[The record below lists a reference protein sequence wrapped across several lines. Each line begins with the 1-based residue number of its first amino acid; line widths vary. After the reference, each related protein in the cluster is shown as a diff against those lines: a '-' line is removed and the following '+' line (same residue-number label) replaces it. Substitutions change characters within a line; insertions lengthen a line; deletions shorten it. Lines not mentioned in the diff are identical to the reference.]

1 MDEWQRSRMTAGMG
15 VPKQSPLGSKRDR
28 RMVDPFLPRTRCPCV
43 TFTPLKIR
51 RPWVPWHF
59 EVLPREGG
67 EIHRTHWNPYVWN
80 EVSSMFPPWINSSTH
95 AIGTPPGTSK
105 VEFPRLKKNAFFFTT
120 GHSSVI
126 DLAQVLWFLY
136 FWGLPDGMISPVIV
150 WYIFHILPPNNNLN
164 AAQIVYADMHQTLFM
179 NRSNSKDF

>member
-28 RMVDPFLPRTRCPCV
+28 RTVDPFLPRTRCPCV

-67 EIHRTHWNPYVWN
+67 EIHRTHWNPYAWN
-80 EVSSMFPPWINSSTH
+80 EVSSMFPPWINSFTH
-95 AIGTPPGTSK
+95 AIGTPGTSK
-105 VEFPRLKKNAFFFTT
+105 MELHDQKKIHF
-120 GHSSVI
+120 
-126 DLAQVLWFLY
+126 VLLRVTHQWSIWRKFY
-136 FWGLPDGMISPVIV
+136 DF
-150 WYIFHILPPNNNLN
+150 YIFGDYPMVWSHQSFFGTYCIYCH
-164 AAQIVYADMHQTLFM
+164 QIII
-179 NRSNSKDF
+179 

>member
-80 EVSSMFPPWINSSTH
+80 EVSSMFPPWINSFTH
-95 AIGTPPGTSK
+95 AIGTPGTSK
-105 VEFPRLKKNAFFFTT
+105 MELHDQKKYMVFYNGSLISDRSGASSMIFIFLGTT
-120 GHSSVI
+120 RWY
-126 DLAQVLWFLY
+126 DLTSHFL
-136 FWGLPDGMISPVIV
+136 V
-150 WYIFHILPPNNNLN
+150 HI
-164 AAQIVYADMHQTLFM
+164 AYTAT
-179 NRSNSKDF
+179 K